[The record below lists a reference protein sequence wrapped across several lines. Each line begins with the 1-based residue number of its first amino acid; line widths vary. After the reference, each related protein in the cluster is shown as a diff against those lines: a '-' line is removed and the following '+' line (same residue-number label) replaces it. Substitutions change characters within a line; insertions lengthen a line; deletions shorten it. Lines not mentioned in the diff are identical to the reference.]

1 MKKLFLLTSLS
12 ILFTFSSYSQTS
24 KWGVSITQEFTK
36 IELSAFGE
44 TLKDDL
50 GVTNLNVH
58 YSILSWA
65 NDFQIGPLVAM
76 RFYSLDGESGS
87 DFQLGLNL
95 GYNFTK
101 SFAIVMDT
109 YKVFDDIDDH
119 SIFVFKPA
127 IEITSKKGN
136 IAGQLGYANY
146 SYGGS
151 YSKQFDTFKA
161 GGLLLGLKYKF

>member
-1 MKKLFLLTSLS
+1 MHLIKGACVKTRRR
-12 ILFTFSSYSQTS
+12 I
-24 KWGVSITQEFTK
+24 
-36 IELSAFGE
+36 
-44 TLKDDL
+44 
-50 GVTNLNVH
+50 
-58 YSILSWA
+58 
-65 NDFQIGPLVAM
+65 P
-76 RFYSLDGESGS
+76 
-87 DFQLGLNL
+87 
-95 GYNFTK
+95 
-101 SFAIVMDT
+101 
-109 YKVFDDIDDH
+109 DDIDDH

>member
-1 MKKLFLLTSLS
+1 MKQLFLFFFMLL
-12 ILFTFSSYSQTS
+12 TFSSYSQTS
-24 KWGVSITQEFTK
+24 KWGVSVTHEFTK
-36 IELSAFGE
+36 IEASALGQTAKE
-44 TLKDDL
+44 DL

-65 NDFQIGPLVAM
+65 NNFQIGPLVAM
-76 RFYSLDGESGS
+76 RFYSLEGESGS

-95 GYNFTK
+95 GYNFTT

-127 IEITSKKGN
+127 IEITTKKGN
-136 IAGQLGYANY
+136 LAGQLGYAKY

-151 YSKQFDTFKA
+151 YTKQFDTFKA
-161 GGLLLGLKYKF
+161 GGLLVGLKYKF